1 MFPSYT
7 TFIGI
12 DPTAGQRPFSYAAI
26 DIDLKL
32 LALGAGDIDEVLAF
46 AAGQRQAY
54 IAVSAPSRPNCGMMG
69 QDDVRLRLT
78 PQPRPGR
85 WNNFRVAEY
94 QLRQHNIYCP
104 NTSAREEDCPNWMQM
119 GFNLYRRLEKL
130 GYQPYPLEQSPRQ
143 WLEVYPHACYTALL
157 GLVPFQKSTLEGKI
171 QRQLVL
177 FDQGLNVSDP
187 MRIFEEI
194 TRHRIL
200 QGILPEKEL
209 YSPGELDALVSAYT
223 AWKAANHPEETISLG
238 EPGEGMVIIPVRELK
253 NSY

>member
-1 MFPSYT
+1 
-7 TFIGI
+7 
-12 DPTAGQRPFSYAAI
+12 
-26 DIDLKL
+26 
-32 LALGAGDIDEVLAF
+32 
-46 AAGQRQAY
+46 
-54 IAVSAPSRPNCGMMG
+54 MMG

-130 GYQPYPLEQSPRQ
+130 GYQPYLLEQSSRQ